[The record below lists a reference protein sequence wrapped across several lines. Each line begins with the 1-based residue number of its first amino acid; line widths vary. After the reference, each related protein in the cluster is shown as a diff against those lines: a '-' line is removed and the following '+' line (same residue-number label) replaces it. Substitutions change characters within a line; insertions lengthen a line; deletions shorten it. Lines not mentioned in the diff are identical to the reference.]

1 MPEVNVTEAAPG
13 IEKDEALARA
23 EEAPNVYSLGQK
35 AVAEFVGTFALI
47 FIGAGSIVA
56 AVAAG
61 GGEGGAGLVTTRWPT
76 PSAPC
81 AGKWS
86 TNAWT

>member
-1 MPEVNVTEAAPG
+1 MPEVNVTEATTT
-13 IEKDEALARA
+13 EKDEAITRV
-23 EEAPNVYSLGQK
+23 EEAPAVYSPVQK